1 MEKKQPKKW
10 SEMNPQEKKR
20 AKLNLTLLGCIVVL
34 LIGLGIAMYFGHED
48 PPVKEMP
55 PKAVVYNSEW
65 DASVSQVKQFLKD
78 NLNDPDSYESVE
90 WGPVQQ
96 QPETKEFFVR
106 HKYRAKNAFG
116 AVMTYNQLFFM
127 DSTGVVQKVQDWQ

>member
-20 AKLNLTLLGCIVVL
+20 AKLNLTLLGALAVI
-34 LIGLGIAMYFGHED
+34 LIGWGIAMCFGHED
-48 PPVKEMP
+48 PPVKEIP

-65 DASVSQVKQFLKD
+65 DASVSQVEQFLKD

-90 WGPVQQ
+90 WAQFNSSLKQ
-96 QPETKEFFVR
+96 RNF
-106 HKYRAKNAFG
+106 
-116 AVMTYNQLFFM
+116 L
-127 DSTGVVQKVQDWQ
+127 